1 MPLHDYSPRE
11 ALDLLLQK
19 VTERDPELARHLQS
33 VIDSGKDVWERDYS
47 GNRKKSRGYRKTVR
61 FTDEEALR
69 IATDGLQAHFVEQ
82 PLFITSAA
90 RHFAAAALGARADPS
105 SNTLFEEQAVAS
117 TKDVGIEKQLEIEL
131 QTETHISRVNEQNI
145 RLLPP
150 AEDMLEQQK
159 AHVKR
164 LFDLVAFDQE

>member
-33 VIDSGKDVWERDYS
+33 VIDAGKDVSEREYS
-47 GNRKKSRGYRKTVR
+47 GNRKKPRVYRKTVR

-69 IATDGLQAHFVEQ
+69 IATEGLQAHFVEQ

-90 RHFAAAALGARADPS
+90 RDFAAAALGARADPWRV
-105 SNTLFEEQAVAS
+105 TLSEEQAVAS
-117 TKDVGIEKQLEIEL
+117 TEGVGIGKQLEIEL
-131 QTETHISRVNEQNI
+131 QTETHISRVDEQNI

-150 AEDMLEQQK
+150 AEDVLEQQK
-159 AHVKR
+159 LHVER
-164 LFDLVAFDQE
+164 LFDLVTFDQE